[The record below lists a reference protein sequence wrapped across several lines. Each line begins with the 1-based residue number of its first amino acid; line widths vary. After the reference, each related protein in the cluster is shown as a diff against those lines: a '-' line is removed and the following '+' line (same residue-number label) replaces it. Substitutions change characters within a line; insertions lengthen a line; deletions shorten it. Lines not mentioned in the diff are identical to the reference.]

1 MRVLVLGGSGMLG
14 HALWQTFKDRFDTYV
29 TLRGSACAFPRLF
42 DAGRALEGVSAND
55 FDTVVK
61 AVGAVRPDVVVN
73 AIGIIKQAA
82 AAKDDP
88 LTCLTLNS
96 LFPHRL
102 AALCGASGAR
112 LVHMST
118 DCVFSGRTGGY
129 RESDVPDA
137 EDLYGRSKLLG
148 EVDYGDCLTLR
159 TSIIGRELGS
169 SRGLLEWF
177 LAQNGGPVS
186 GYRRAIFSGF
196 TTHAIA
202 DVIAWL
208 LTEHPGLRGILQVAS
223 EPISKYDLLCLLKE
237 HYGLDVEIKPDD
249 TFVCDRSLNGERF
262 NQATGFAPTPW
273 AEMIAGLPRQRALQE
288 VAG

>member
-14 HALWQTFKDRFDTYV
+14 HALWQAFRDRFDTYV
-29 TLRGSACAFPRLF
+29 TLRGGANEYPGLF
-42 DAGRALEGVSAND
+42 GVGHVLEGVSAND

-61 AVGAVRPDVVVN
+61 AVGAVRPDAVVN

-88 LTCLTLNS
+88 LACLTVNA

-102 AALCGASGAR
+102 AALCEAGGAR

-177 LAQNGGPVS
+177 LGQNGGTVS

-208 LTEHPGLRGILQVAS
+208 LAEHPDLRGIWQVAS

-237 HYGLDVEIKPDD
+237 HYGLDVEIEPDD
-249 TFVCDRSLNGERF
+249 TFACDRSLDGKRF
-262 NQATGFAPTPW
+262 SQATGFAPTPW
-273 AEMIAGLPRQRALQE
+273 PEMVAGLPRHRALQE

>member
-14 HALWQTFKDRFDTYV
+14 HALWQAFRDRFDTYV
-29 TLRGSACAFPRLF
+29 TLRGAAEEYPGLF
-42 DAGRALEGVSAND
+42 GAGHVLEGVSAND

-61 AVGAVRPDVVVN
+61 AVGAVRPDAVVN
-73 AIGIIKQAA
+73 AIGIIKQAPA
-82 AAKDDP
+82 AGDDP
-88 LTCLTLNS
+88 LTCLTVNS

-102 AALCGASGAR
+102 AALCEAGGAR

-129 RESDVPDA
+129 QKSDVPDA

-148 EVDYGDCLTLR
+148 EVRGGDCVTLR

-177 LAQNGGPVS
+177 LGQNGGTVS

-196 TTHAIA
+196 TTHALA
-202 DVIAWL
+202 DVIGWL
-208 LTEHPGLRGILQVAS
+208 LAEHSGLHGIWHVAS

-237 HYGLDVEIKPDD
+237 HYGLDVEIEHDD
-249 TFVCDRSLNGERF
+249 TFACDRSLDGREFCR
-262 NQATGFAPTPW
+262 ATGFVPRPW
-273 AEMIAGLPRQRALQE
+273 PEMVAGLPRQRALQE